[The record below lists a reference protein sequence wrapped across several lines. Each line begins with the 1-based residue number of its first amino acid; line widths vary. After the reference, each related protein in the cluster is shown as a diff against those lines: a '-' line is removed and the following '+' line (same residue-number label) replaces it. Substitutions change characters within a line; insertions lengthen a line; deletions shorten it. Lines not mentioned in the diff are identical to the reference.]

1 MHVVVV
7 GAGVGGLGTAL
18 ALGRAGHRVT
28 VLERDPLPA
37 LPGVEEAFAAER
49 RGAPQVHQ
57 THGFLARLQ
66 LLLRERFPDVLERL
80 LAAGCTTMATTNALG
95 EPRPGDD
102 DLRVLIVRRTTLDW
116 VLRTAALEE
125 PGVELRT
132 GVGAAGITARPG
144 DPPTVTGVRLEDGS
158 TVEADLVVSAGG
170 RRAAVPGWLAAVGVD
185 IPETVHESG
194 LMYLSRWYR
203 YPGGPQVL
211 DDPKLGGDLGF
222 VKFLGVPGDGDTLS
236 VTLAIRPDDAALRSS
251 LSDPDRFDLACRL
264 LPGPSRFFA
273 SGRPEP
279 IGGVRPM
286 GGLLNR
292 IRRFAHDDGRPRV
305 LGFHAVGDAHTT
317 TNPLYGRGCSLAFV
331 QAVHLADAL
340 AAHPDDPVARAQAY
354 EASARAEIEP
364 WYDNAVDLDRAG
376 ADPAG
381 LLGDGEPSPAARAFG
396 SVLVAAQTDPVIGR
410 AMVRFW
416 NLLGTPAQIM
426 GDPEVMAAV
435 AGVLAEPDRYP
446 IPPRE
451 GPTRDELLAALEAAA
466 HA

>member
-1 MHVVVV
+1 MHAVVV
-7 GAGVGGLGTAL
+7 GAGVGGLGAAL
-18 ALGRAGHRVT
+18 ALGRAGHQVT

-37 LPGVEEAFAAER
+37 LPDVEAAFAADR

-66 LLLRERFPDVLERL
+66 LLLRERFPDVFERL
-80 LAAGCTTMATTNALG
+80 LDAGCTTMATTSALG
-95 EPRPGDD
+95 EPQPGDD

-116 VLRTAALEE
+116 VLRTAALDQ

-132 GVGAAGITARPG
+132 GVGVAGVAAGPG
-144 DPPTVTGVRLEDGS
+144 DPPTVTGVRLDDGS
-158 TVEADLVVSAGG
+158 TLGADLVVSAGG
-170 RRAAVPGWLAAVGVD
+170 RRAPVPEWLAEVGVH
-185 IPETVHESG
+185 IPETIRESG

-222 VKFLGVPGDGDTLS
+222 VKFLAVPGDGDTLS
-236 VTLAIRPDDAALRSS
+236 VTLAIRPDDTELRAAL
-251 LSDPDRFDLACRL
+251 SDDDRFDLACRL

-273 SGRPEP
+273 AGAPEA

-292 IRRFAHDDGRPRV
+292 LRRFVGDDGRPLV

-340 AAHPDDPVARAQAY
+340 AAHPHDPVARAAAY
-354 EASARAEIEP
+354 EASAQRDVEP
-364 WYDNAVDLDRAG
+364 WYDNAVEMDRAG

-381 LLGDGEPSPAARAFG
+381 LGADGEPTGAAKAFG
-396 SVLVAAQTDPVIGR
+396 TLLVAAQSDPVLGR

-416 NLLGTPAQIM
+416 NLLGTPAEIL
-426 GDPEVMAAV
+426 GDPTVMAA
-435 AGVLAEPDRYP
+435 AAAVLAEPDNYP

-451 GPTRDELLAALEAAA
+451 GPTRSELLAALEAGV